1 MADNPAEV
9 KCFDEK
15 SVNKNQRL
23 MFAVMLAAE
32 SCGSSSSVI
41 SNTFI
46 NNALGIIKAKQ
57 IATMIT
63 IISNVLP
70 TVLGAVV
77 DKASDKSE
85 KKESEYQ
92 TPES

>member
-1 MADNPAEV
+1 MDADAFLDGC
-9 KCFDEK
+9 KGFDEK
-15 SVNKNQRL
+15 SVDKNQRL

-32 SCGSSSSVI
+32 SFGMSSSVI

-46 NNALGIIKAKQ
+46 NSALGVIKAKQ

-70 TVLGAVV
+70 PVLGAIT
-77 DKASDKSE
+77 DKASEEKEKSE
-85 KKESEYQ
+85 TSQ
-92 TPES
+92 SD

>member
-1 MADNPAEV
+1 
-9 KCFDEK
+9 
-15 SVNKNQRL
+15 

-32 SCGSSSSVI
+32 SFGMTSSVI

-46 NNALGIIKAKQ
+46 NNALGIIKAHQ

-70 TVLGAVV
+70 TVLGAIA
-77 DKASDKSE
+77 DKASEGNEKNEAKDSE
-85 KKESEYQ
+85 SKTSEN
-92 TPES
+92 